1 MREVFQADHLE
12 NLLKNPGTWVAWLTS
27 IYKTVLVAERVM
39 TTLWARWWQVGVV
52 CVSPGLKKGPM
63 EENRPK
69 ACFKGSPRELAEKC
83 ETSQQQEACVYHRVQ
98 KLRSVLY
105 VSSWGRGTTQC
116 QMSHC
121 ETFSIEMIPEESI
134 KGRFSLK

>member
-27 IYKTVLVAERVM
+27 IYKMVLVAERVM
-39 TTLWARWWQVGVV
+39 TTLGVV
-52 CVSPGLKKGPM
+52 CVSPGLKKGPV
-63 EENRPK
+63 EENRSK
-69 ACFKGSPRELAEKC
+69 ACFKRSLRELAEKC
-83 ETSQQQEACVYHRVQ
+83 ETPQQQEACVYHRVQ

-121 ETFSIEMIPEESI
+121 ETFSIVMIPGESI